1 MNVGARRPLWREK
14 GQSRGDPEGSHS
26 QQEQRQV
33 GKVGRLSLGVSQEER
48 GGQLGLRRPGEVADR
63 GWPGRSGART

>member
-26 QQEQRQV
+26 QQELRQV

-48 GGQLGLRRPGEVADR
+48 
-63 GWPGRSGART
+63 

>member
-14 GQSRGDPEGSHS
+14 GQSHGDPEGSHS
-26 QQEQRQV
+26 QQEQQQV

-48 GGQLGLRRPGEVADR
+48 
-63 GWPGRSGART
+63 